1 MKNNIVS
8 LRIAQR
14 LKDLGFSWPTL
25 GAYIEVYDYDTRE
38 SKECV
43 EIRLIDCLA
52 DAKYYEEELSSLLLD
67 DGYSEENAWTDYMDE
82 LKIEDEDDDY
92 VDYYTPDI
100 KDLKRNWNIDLRE
113 IFLRL
118 LQIEFETDEEKQLY
132 FKKFVPLEYKVSLSE
147 EEKEKLKRD
156 VFISWAKENI
166 KHNYPKINDLISPFF
181 ETAEESNEDEEII
194 KIKSFKFVYN
204 SWDTPTDL
212 FYIPGLWS
220 APDYNMVV
228 QWLDEVKHLHVCVNF
243 TNSDLW
249 HGYLFEH
256 PESKSMAGD
265 YNTCLENLIDS
276 ALDYLIAIS

>member
-14 LKDLGFSWPTL
+14 LKELGFSWPTL
-25 GAYIEVYDYDTRE
+25 SAYLEVCDYETYE
-38 SKECV
+38 GKEWT
-43 EIRLIDCLA
+43 EIRLVDCMA
-52 DAKYYEEELSSLLLD
+52 DLSCYEELPNLLPD
-67 DGYSEENAWTDYMDE
+67 NYGEDRTWTDYMDE
-82 LKIEDEDDDY
+82 LKSDEDFT
-92 VDYYTPDI
+92 DYYMPS
-100 KDLKRNWNIDLRE
+100 LNEQKRNWNTDLRE

-132 FKKFVPLEYKVSLSE
+132 YKKFVPLEDRVNLSE
-147 EEKEKLKRD
+147 EEKRRLEKD
-156 VFISWAKENI
+156 IFITWAREIIEHDYK
-166 KHNYPKINDLISPFF
+166 YPIINELVSPFF
-181 ETAEESNEDEEII
+181 KTAEPGEDEEVI
-194 KIKSFKFVYN
+194 KIKSFEFIYN
-204 SWDTPTDL
+204 PWDIPTDL

-243 TNSDLW
+243 TNSKGW

-265 YNTCLENLIDS
+265 YNTCLESLIDS
-276 ALDYLIAIS
+276 ALDYLIALS